1 MAAILRHR
9 TLMDRIML
17 WPRSS
22 PSSPLD
28 ATLFFL
34 VLVVAAL
41 TIGED
46 DVIADRQKVERA
58 QEKYLTLL
66 HR

>member
-1 MAAILRHR
+1 
-9 TLMDRIML
+9 MDRIML

-58 QEKYLTLL
+58 QDKYLTLL